1 MMFKF
6 IFKMGRT
13 IIAEESIRDGIDNM
27 FGNVQWQIGLIV
39 GQVTFFDKL
48 VTWKNFQNNATKTC
62 LAYGLLEDL

>member
-1 MMFKF
+1 MFTV

-39 GQVTFFDKL
+39 GQVTFFDKNL
-48 VTWKNFQNNATKTC
+48 
-62 LAYGLLEDL
+62 